1 MATISDPSNR
11 VNTDEPQVKAP
22 PRLAVGPL
30 AWIRNNL
37 FPSWMDTILTF
48 VAAAVIFT
56 VITSMVQW
64 VIGGANWFIITFN
77 LRQYMIGRYEP
88 QAEWRLQLLL
98 LFVAFAIGF
107 NLATWARISRFLVIV
122 LVVLLALAFI
132 LPPVIMAVTS
142 QPHANFAA
150 SGVDIVSGSTTEPP
164 QPQVGFIGAAG
175 EKISIQLAHDLAVS
189 DEALTGLYSFSDI
202 SSNLLR
208 AAAEN
213 RLATQARIAEIERAL
228 AADLFTPRQREELT
242 AELEGLEVPPPV
254 VETYAIDQ
262 QTVDV
267 QILDGATLE
276 PLASAQLDSSSP
288 PLELTLPASGWYV
301 LDKRVTGDGA
311 AILETSGIY
320 PILVRE
326 FAAGDTGESGSSGG
340 RVLEY
345 VRMTDDFTTRAIRPT
360 IDGDNVPATIIIDNQ
375 YRGTRPFSDYLRLFL
390 APMLN
395 KINLALLLVLILGA
409 AGYVGSQFLS
419 RTFAPRIAQRVAIWS
434 LTAIP
439 ILMFAMV
446 YGIDG
451 DGIIALGVW
460 IFTITWI
467 AFMYFYGMKLNSY
480 WAALL
485 FLVALGFR
493 LVPHLVAGNLFAIMF
508 WIGIGTLAAWLGSKR
523 RDSTSPRTASLW
535 LILTFLIALGGPILA
550 LFFDATNILPLTDTR
565 RWGGLLLTLLLTI
578 VGIAGSFP
586 IGILLA
592 LGRRSSL
599 PVVSTFCTVYI
610 EFVRGVPL
618 ITVLFMSQLLVP
630 LLNPTLAEVPNVFR
644 AMIGILFFS
653 AAYLA
658 ENVRGGLQSVPP
670 GQEEAAKALGL
681 NAAQV
686 TLYITLPQA
695 LRAVIPALMGQC
707 VSLFKDTSL
716 VAIVGLLDLAG
727 ISETVVAQT
736 EFIGLRRESFLFIA
750 IIYFAFSYTMAYVS
764 RRLEETGSGAAR
776 RI

>member
-11 VNTDEPQVKAP
+11 VNTDEPQIKPP

-37 FPSWMDTILTF
+37 FHSWMDTVLTI
-48 VAAAVIFT
+48 VSATVIFA

-64 VIGGANWFIITFN
+64 IISGANWFIITFN
-77 LRQYMIGRYEP
+77 LRQYMVGRYEP

-98 LFVAFAIGF
+98 LLVTFAIGF

-122 LVVLLALAFI
+122 LVVLLALTFI
-132 LPPVIMAVTS
+132 LPPLITAVVPLPYAHFT
-142 QPHANFAA
+142 A
-150 SGVDIVSGSTTEPP
+150 SSKDIVSGASTEAPP
-164 QPQVGFIGAAG
+164 PQVGFIGAAG
-175 EKISIQLAHDLAVS
+175 EKISVQLAHNFSSS
-189 DEALTGLYSFSDI
+189 DEALTGLFSFSDI
-202 SSNLLR
+202 GSNLLR
-208 AAAEN
+208 ASAAN
-213 RLATQARIAEIERAL
+213 RLATQARIVEIERML
-228 AADLFTPRQREELT
+228 AADMFTPRQREQLT
-242 AELEGLEVPPPV
+242 SELESLQVPPPV
-254 VETYAIDQ
+254 TETYAINQ
-262 QTVDV
+262 QAVDV

-276 PLASAQLDSSSP
+276 PLASAQLDASSP
-288 PLELTLPASGWYV
+288 PLELILPASGWYV
-301 LDKRVTGDGA
+301 LDKRVSGDGA
-311 AILETSGIY
+311 AILQASGIY
-320 PILVRE
+320 PMLVRE
-326 FAAGDTGESGSSGG
+326 FASSDTGVGGSAGG

-345 VRMTDDFTTRAIRPT
+345 VRMTDEFTTRAIRPSV
-360 IDGDNVPATIIIDNQ
+360 DGRNMTATIIIDNQ
-375 YRGTRPFSDYLRLFL
+375 YRGTRPFADYLRLFL
-390 APMLN
+390 APMLS
-395 KINLALLLVLILGA
+395 KINLAFALIMLFGA
-409 AGYVGSQFLS
+409 GGYLASRFLTRYAPS
-419 RTFAPRIAQRVAIWS
+419 RRIAPRAAIWM
-434 LTAIP
+434 LIVLP
-439 ILMFAMV
+439 ILMFMLV
-446 YGIDG
+446 YG
-451 DGIIALGVW
+451 LGNV
-460 IFTITWI
+460 
-467 AFMYFYGMKLNSY
+467 
-480 WAALL
+480 
-485 FLVALGFR
+485 
-493 LVPHLVAGNLFAIMF
+493 
-508 WIGIGTLAAWLGSKR
+508 
-523 RDSTSPRTASLW
+523 
-535 LILTFLIALGGPILA
+535 
-550 LFFDATNILPLTDTR
+550 LPLTDTR

-599 PVVSTFCTVYI
+599 PVVSAFCTLYI

-658 ENVRGGLQSVPP
+658 ENVRGGLQSVPH

-681 NAAQV
+681 NAVQV

-736 EFIGLRRESFLFIA
+736 EFIGLRRESFLFITL
-750 IIYFAFSYTMAYVS
+750 IYFVFSYTMAYVS

-776 RI
+776 RV

>member
-1 MATISDPSNR
+1 MATISDPTNR
-11 VNTDEPQVKAP
+11 VNTDEPKVKAP

-37 FPSWMDTILTF
+37 FASWMDTVLTF

-56 VITSMVQW
+56 VITSMAQW

-122 LVVLLALAFI
+122 LVVILALTFI

-150 SGVDIVSGSTTEPP
+150 SSGDIVSGSTTEPP

-175 EKISIQLAHDLAVS
+175 ERISIQLAHDLAVS
-189 DEALTGLYSFSDI
+189 DEALTGLHSFSDI

-208 AAAEN
+208 AAAAN
-213 RLATQARIAEIERAL
+213 RLATQTRIAEIERSL
-228 AADLFTPRQREELT
+228 AADRVTPRQREQLT

-254 VETYAIDQ
+254 IETYAIDQ
-262 QTVDV
+262 QTVEV
-267 QILDGATLE
+267 QILDGVTLE
-276 PLASAQLDSSSP
+276 PLASATLDSSSP
-288 PLELTLPASGWYV
+288 PLEFTLPASGWYV
-301 LDKRVTGDGA
+301 LDKQIAGDGA
-311 AILETSGIY
+311 AILQTSGIY

-326 FAAGDTGESGSSGG
+326 FTTGDTGEGGSSGG

-360 IDGDNVPATIIIDNQ
+360 IDGDNVPMTIIIDNQ

-395 KINLALLLVLILGA
+395 KINLAFLLILVLGA
-409 AGYVGSQFLS
+409 AGYLASRFLTRYAPSQ
-419 RTFAPRIAQRVAIWS
+419 RIAPRAAIWM
-434 LTAIP
+434 LIALP
-439 ILMFAMV
+439 ILMFMLV
-446 YGIDG
+446 YG
-451 DGIIALGVW
+451 LG
-460 IFTITWI
+460 
-467 AFMYFYGMKLNSY
+467 
-480 WAALL
+480 
-485 FLVALGFR
+485 
-493 LVPHLVAGNLFAIMF
+493 
-508 WIGIGTLAAWLGSKR
+508 
-523 RDSTSPRTASLW
+523 
-535 LILTFLIALGGPILA
+535 
-550 LFFDATNILPLTDTR
+550 NILPLTDTR

-658 ENVRGGLQSVPP
+658 ENIRGGLQSVPH

-681 NAAQV
+681 NAFQV

-750 IIYFAFSYTMAYVS
+750 LIYFAFSYTMAYLS

-776 RI
+776 RV